1 MKPSPNFDLL
11 ARPYRWLEYL
21 SFGPF
26 LERARFRFLPQIA
39 ARLTS
44 GPALIL
50 GDGDGR
56 FTARLLT
63 ACPQLSIDA
72 VDLSPAML
80 AALTR
85 RAGPHAARIATHCAD
100 ARLWQP
106 AQSGYTLIATHFFL
120 DCLSTP
126 EVFELAARLTPAAAP
141 GALWLVSDFATPP
154 TLFGSLVA
162 RPLVAALYL
171 AFRLLTGLG
180 AQSLPHHASALAAAG
195 WQRIADQP
203 HLAGLLVS
211 ELWLNAGSPAAIS
224 QPPAHPPE
232 SRTEHPSEPL

>member
-26 LERARFRFLPQIA
+26 LERARFHFLPQIV
-39 ARLTS
+39 ARIPS
-44 GPALIL
+44 GPALVL

-56 FTARLLT
+56 FTDRLLRT
-63 ACPQLSIDA
+63 SPLLQIDA
-72 VDLSPAML
+72 VDISPAML
-80 AALTR
+80 AALTH
-85 RAGPHAARIATHCAD
+85 RAGPHAARFTTHCAD

-106 AQSGYTLIATHFFL
+106 TQSGYSLIATHFFL
-120 DCLSTP
+120 DCLSTQ
-126 EVFELAARLTPAAAP
+126 EVFQLTARITPAP
-141 GALWLVSDFATPP
+141 GALWVVSEFVTPP

-180 AQSLPHHASALAAAG
+180 VQSLPDHATALAAAG
-195 WQRIADQP
+195 WQRIAHRQ

-211 ELWLNAGSPAAIS
+211 ELWLSAASPATES
-224 QPPAHPPE
+224 LPTAHPPE